1 MCFSSS
7 AGSYFGRTG
16 GLLGLYNY
24 EPYDDLQ
31 FPSGE
36 LTDDGT
42 LMAESWDVSRVRCLS
57 SGNIGRMPSKVS
69 VEACTHLFQ
78 STGSPLKG
86 CFSEVSKKIIKL
98 KIVAVLISKLLLAK

>member
-1 MCFSSS
+1 MCFSFS

-86 CFSEVSKKIIKL
+86 CFSEVSKKIKL